1 MINTSLTEETQTV
14 MPAYP
19 GALEP
24 MTDHGK
30 KEKSLGKLDI

>member
-1 MINTSLTEETQTV
+1 MEEIQTV
-14 MPAYP
+14 MLAYR

-30 KEKSLGKLDI
+30 KEKSMEK